1 MVGGGCCPI
10 VRFGDFSFVST
21 NSHSAL
27 SDGAGEALV
36 VVQALRLL
44 GAVGGA
50 GDDDDGD
57 DVAVAVDE
65 SVDIR

>member
-27 SDGAGEALV
+27 PDGAGEALV
-36 VVQALRLL
+36 FVQALQFL
-44 GAVGGA
+44 GALGGA

-57 DVAVAVDE
+57 DVAVAFDE